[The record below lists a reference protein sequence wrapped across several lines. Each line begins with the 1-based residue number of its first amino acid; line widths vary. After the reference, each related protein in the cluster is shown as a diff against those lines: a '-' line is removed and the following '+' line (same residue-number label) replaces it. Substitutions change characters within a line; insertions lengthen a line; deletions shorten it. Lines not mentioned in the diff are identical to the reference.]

1 MKHNKYHSNML
12 AVTVAAACELSVHA
26 YSNLPFH
33 TLDPPNSSFKK
44 YVTAIQRRRRRRFC

>member
-1 MKHNKYHSNML
+1 MKHNKYFSNML
-12 AVTVAAACELSVHA
+12 AVTVAAACALSVHA

-33 TLDPPNSSFKK
+33 ALDPPGGSFRT